1 MITDQ
6 IIALALQEDLSLGD
20 ITSDNIFTHEEQA
33 EAVITAKED
42 LVLCGMNVAKEV
54 FSAVDPS
61 VKFLPLKKDG
71 DAIKKGEKVLELKGA
86 ALSILKAERTALNF
100 MQRMSGIAT
109 ASRKYAEIGKKYGVM
124 IVDTRK
130 TQPGLRRLDKYAV
143 RVGGARNHRISLADS
158 VMIKDNHIAAAG
170 SITAAVNKIKAVI
183 GHTPKIEV
191 ETTSLDEVKEA
202 LQQEWELQKIIGY
215 NESIVDGYTG
225 FIFQNR
231 YGLPLSPHSVN
242 RAIDRICEAYIADE
256 KAKALSEGRE
266 PVLIRHFS
274 AHNLRHTF
282 CTRFCENET
291 NIKVI
296 QEIMGHAD
304 IETTMNIYAEA
315 TKEKKM
321 ASFAQLDGK
330 IKIG

>member
-1 MITDQ
+1 MITDK
-6 IIALALQEDLSLGD
+6 IIELALQEDLSLGD

-71 DAIKKGEKVLELKGA
+71 EAIKKGEKVLELKGA

-109 ASRKYAEIGKKYGVM
+109 ASREYAEIGKKYGVM

-202 LQQEWELQKIIGY
+202 LNAGADIIMLDNMTPAEILRCKAEISGRAIIEVSGGV
-215 NESIVDGYTG
+215 NKSNLESYCQTGVDVISMGALT
-225 FIFQNR
+225 
-231 YGLPLSPHSVN
+231 HSVP
-242 RAIDRICEAYIADE
+242 AKDLSLKIVKYI
-256 KAKALSEGRE
+256 K
-266 PVLIRHFS
+266 
-274 AHNLRHTF
+274 
-282 CTRFCENET
+282 
-291 NIKVI
+291 
-296 QEIMGHAD
+296 
-304 IETTMNIYAEA
+304 
-315 TKEKKM
+315 
-321 ASFAQLDGK
+321 
-330 IKIG
+330 

>member
-1 MITDQ
+1 MITDK
-6 IIALALQEDLSLGD
+6 IIELALQEDLSLGD

-109 ASRKYAEIGKKYGVM
+109 ASREYAEIGKKYGVM

-191 ETTSLDEVKEA
+191 ETTCLDEVKEA
-202 LQQEWELQKIIGY
+202 LNVGADIIMLDNMTPAEILRCKAEISGRAIIEVSGGV
-215 NESIVDGYTG
+215 NKSNLESYCQTGVDVISMGALT
-225 FIFQNR
+225 
-231 YGLPLSPHSVN
+231 HSVP
-242 RAIDRICEAYIADE
+242 AKDLSLKIVKYI
-256 KAKALSEGRE
+256 K
-266 PVLIRHFS
+266 
-274 AHNLRHTF
+274 
-282 CTRFCENET
+282 
-291 NIKVI
+291 
-296 QEIMGHAD
+296 
-304 IETTMNIYAEA
+304 
-315 TKEKKM
+315 
-321 ASFAQLDGK
+321 
-330 IKIG
+330 